1 MARNSGNSGATCSSP
16 NDMGAAS
23 RTNPLGTVACAT
35 AASST
40 ASPSARICAARPA
53 NCRPASVRAIRR
65 DVRLNNRVFNFLS
78 TLLTAFETVALES
91 LSSAAAAA
99 NERVSATLAKIAKP
113 SRSGSLDI
121 SNPETIDFDNF
132 YFQFMRLSITLW
144 AKRCHSPE
152 DHDDR
157 TQTIQSTR
165 YRGSWLA
172 EGPAP
177 LFLRRIRGSQ

>member
-16 NDMGAAS
+16 KDMGAAS
-23 RTNPLGTVACAT
+23 RTSPRGIVACT
-35 AASST
+35 SAASST

-53 NCRPASVRAIRR
+53 SCRPASVSAIRR
-65 DVRLNNRVFNFLS
+65 DVRLNNRVFSFLS
-78 TLLTAFETVALES
+78 TLLTAFDTVALES
-91 LSSAAAAA
+91 FSSAAAAA

-165 YRGSWLA
+165 YRGSLLA
-172 EGPAP
+172 E
-177 LFLRRIRGSQ
+177 